1 MLRNTSMKNYSGG
14 NWNVVFVGSPG
25 APRSHCGRS
34 GGHPYTSI
42 VSSPAIAEK
51 PYIIIDFSGKYQL
64 MKPKVEFNK
73 KGNTPNWEY
82 ADSIDFENVY
92 VASENDSAATISSKI
107 EDGLSIVLQPGQYNL
122 EDSIK
127 VNKADT
133 VILGLGMAT
142 LISKTGKAC
151 IEVGNV
157 EGVRIAGI
165 LLQAGYVKTPA
176 LL

>member
-1 MLRNTSMKNYSGG
+1 MLRNTAMKYYNGG

-34 GGHPYTSI
+34 GGHPYSTI
-42 VSSPAIAEK
+42 DSSPVIAEK
-51 PYIIIDFSGKYQL
+51 PYIIMKGDKYYL

-73 KGNTPNWEY
+73 KGNTPNWSN
-82 ADSIDFENVY
+82 ADTIDFENVY
-92 VASENDSAATISSKI
+92 VASETDSAALITSKI
-107 EDGLSIVLQPGQYNL
+107 DAGLHIVLQPGQYNL
-122 EDSIK
+122 DDSIQ
-127 VNKADT
+127 VNKPDV

-142 LISKTGKAC
+142 LISTTGKAC

-165 LLQAGYVKTPA
+165 LLQAGYT
-176 LL
+176 